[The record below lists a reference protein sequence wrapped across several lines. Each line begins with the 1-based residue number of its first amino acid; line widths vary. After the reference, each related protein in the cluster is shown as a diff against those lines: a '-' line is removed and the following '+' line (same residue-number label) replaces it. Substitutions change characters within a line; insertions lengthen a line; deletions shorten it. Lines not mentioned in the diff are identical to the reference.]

1 MTRAGLC
8 LSALALCVCPALA
21 GAQAADGA
29 LEVPRSAI
37 DWLNEVTPEEALGED
52 ALSLETPITQSAA
65 TPAVEAKPLAG
76 DDGAGLGLLGAAA
89 SGLPPT
95 LWQGATAE
103 ALTRA
108 LAALPDEA
116 LQPVASLRNRLLLA
130 AAAAPFGFSENGF
143 AVYRAQRLVQ
153 LGFVSEAGA
162 LLETLDPMTEE
173 GFAVFFDLALVNSS
187 EDRACAMLRA
197 DASLMQGLEARIF
210 CLARTGDWN
219 AAALSLQT
227 ATLLGDI
234 PPGMSELLAQ
244 FLEPELADAGAP
256 DLGDAPVTPL
266 ALRLREAIGEPLS
279 TQGLPRLF
287 AHNDLR
293 AEMGWKA
300 QLEAAERLAR
310 TGAVSPNLLLG
321 LYTQRRPAA
330 SGGVW
335 DRASAIQALDEALTA
350 GDARELGEA
359 LPQAW
364 EAMAPLG
371 LAPVL
376 AAIAAPALD
385 GEMKLPGRAAEIRD
399 KLLFLSDRF
408 EMTGAQAPAFWR
420 AVSFGDVSDISVSGA
435 LEAAIARGFGA
446 DEPAPATDNAA
457 APLGLRILK
466 ALGEIEA
473 AAQGDLSSLAPALA
487 SLRAMGLESTAR
499 QAALHLLIAP

>member
-1 MTRAGLC
+1 
-8 LSALALCVCPALA
+8 
-21 GAQAADGA
+21 
-29 LEVPRSAI
+29 
-37 DWLNEVTPEEALGED
+37 
-52 ALSLETPITQSAA
+52 
-65 TPAVEAKPLAG
+65 
-76 DDGAGLGLLGAAA
+76 
-89 SGLPPT
+89 
-95 LWQGATAE
+95 
-103 ALTRA
+103 
-108 LAALPDEA
+108 
-116 LQPVASLRNRLLLA
+116 
-130 AAAAPFGFSENGF
+130 
-143 AVYRAQRLVQ
+143 
-153 LGFVSEAGA
+153 
-162 LLETLDPMTEE
+162 
-173 GFAVFFDLALVNSS
+173 SS

-266 ALRLREAIGEPLS
+266 VLRLREAIGEPLS
-279 TQGLPRLF
+279 TQGLPRFF

-420 AVSFGDVSDISVSGA
+420 AVSFGDVSGISVNGA